1 MFKDCSVW
9 ENRLFFMQDICES
22 LESEKSTYEELKTK
36 SLKLLED
43 PKHHNQRTNQVESID
58 MLFNRVL
65 LQTVAKQDSLEKAAI
80 RLQDLDTGIENLY
93 QVVGEIEGMPS
104 LQKVDVSDA
113 ELKDNIELCQVYLK
127 S

>member
-1 MFKDCSVW
+1 
-9 ENRLFFMQDICES
+9 MQDICES